1 MPLGSLIREVIH
13 LQAHTI
19 PFLQTLL
26 FSALEV
32 TFDGLVRETVHL
44 QAHTVHFIDR
54 PALPSLR
61 IVFRS
66 NDLLLGKLHACKF
79 IPSLLFMGLL
89 LQAFEMSL
97 CYLLRFSEGHALASS
112 CHSFCA

>member
-79 IPSLLFMGLL
+79 IPSLLFISLL
-89 LQAFEMSL
+89 HQAFEMPL
-97 CYLLRFSEGHALASS
+97 CHLLRFSGGHALARSYYPLCS
-112 CHSFCA
+112 